1 MADDEHPVARIA
13 EIEQQ
18 PPGRDPLQL
27 HDAGEAHALV
37 LGQEL
42 EQRHFL
48 EEFGIA
54 DHGVQD
60 YAESPTIKES

>member
-1 MADDEHPVARIA
+1 MNMRSPA
-13 EIEQQ
+13 EVEQET
-18 PPGRDPLQL
+18 PCRHTLQL

-37 LGQEL
+37 PAQEL

-54 DHGVQD
+54 DHGTQD